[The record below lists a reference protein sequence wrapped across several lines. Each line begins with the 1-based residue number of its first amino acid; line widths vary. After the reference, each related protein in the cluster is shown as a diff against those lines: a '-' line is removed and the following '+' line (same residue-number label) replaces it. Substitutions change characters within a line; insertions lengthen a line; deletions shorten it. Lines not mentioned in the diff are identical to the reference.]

1 MLVIVTPDMFSRTR
15 EGDYVILEIE
25 KAVAAGVKI
34 VIACLGKVDETVY
47 PATGGYKHQRTLVKN
62 MFAHWTAFPLHP
74 PLTAS
79 LMRVADQVH
88 SASPCLS
95 LSIHSSSCE
104 IYQSFRPVC
113 GLQSVVGDLALQSTP
128 RSLA

>member
-47 PATGGYKHQRTLVKN
+47 PATGGYKHQ
-62 MFAHWTAFPLHP
+62 P

-95 LSIHSSSCE
+95 LSIPSSSCE